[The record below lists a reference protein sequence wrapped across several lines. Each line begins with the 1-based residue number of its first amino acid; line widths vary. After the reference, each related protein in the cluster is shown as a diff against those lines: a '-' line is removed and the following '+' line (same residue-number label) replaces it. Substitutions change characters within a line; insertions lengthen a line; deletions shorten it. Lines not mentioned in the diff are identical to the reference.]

1 MKYGN
6 VSKYFLTTLG
16 ACLVGFISMNAM
28 AVDGNFDLLTAES
41 LGVGTLTP
49 NPETDVQFEF
59 AVDPAIRLQ
68 QAGGASGTDYR
79 WDMIGSHEGF
89 SIRDRE
95 RDNIRPFSIMPGNG
109 NVAIAPS
116 DPPGNTFIAQSPLH
130 VMRDDGTANLLVE
143 EKSTPP
149 SPVAR
154 KLFTI
159 KNDGGNAKFN
169 MFAENIEWAFNAAPE
184 SFRISLQN
192 SGIIE
197 MRLFDNG
204 NLEIAGSLTQASS
217 RDLKHDIINVDPLEI
232 LNKVTD
238 LSISRWAYNHDNNG
252 AIHMGPMAEDFYEI
266 FGLGH
271 TAKGISSI
279 DTGGVALAAIQGLKI
294 HLQEVVDSKDNEIKS
309 LKEEINSYKS
319 KNDNLSDR
327 LARLEALVTQ
337 LATKDKIAMNF

>member
-6 VSKYFLTTLG
+6 LSKYFLTTLG
-16 ACLVGFISMNAM
+16 ACLVGFNSMNAM
-28 AVDGNFDLLTAES
+28 AADGHFDLLTAES
-41 LGVGTLTP
+41 LGVGTVAP

-59 AVDPAIRLQ
+59 PVDPAIRFEQ
-68 QAGGASGTDYR
+68 SGGAPGTDYR

-89 SIRDRE
+89 TIRDRE
-95 RDNIRPFSIMPGNG
+95 RGNIRPFSIMPGNG

-116 DPPGNTFIAQSPLH
+116 DPPGNTFVAQSPLH
-130 VMRDDGTANLLVE
+130 VMRDNGTANVLVE
-143 EKSTPP
+143 ERKLGLIAT
-149 SPVAR
+149 

-159 KNDGGNAKFN
+159 KNIDGNAKFN
-169 MFAENIEWAFNAAPE
+169 MFAKNVEWAFNAASD

-197 MRLFDNG
+197 MKLDKSG

-217 RDLKHDIINVDPLEI
+217 RDLKHDIINVDPQEI
-232 LNKVTD
+232 LKKVSD

-294 HLQEVVDSKDNEIKS
+294 HFQEVADSKDNEIKS

-337 LATKDKIAMNF
+337 LAAKDKIAMNL